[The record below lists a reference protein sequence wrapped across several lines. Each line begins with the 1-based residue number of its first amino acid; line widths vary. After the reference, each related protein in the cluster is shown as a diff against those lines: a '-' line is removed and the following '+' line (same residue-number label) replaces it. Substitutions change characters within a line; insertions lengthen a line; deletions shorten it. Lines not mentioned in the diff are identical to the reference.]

1 MAEIDI
7 SILSKSDGKFVD
19 HPVSLVEFKMSFS
32 NWILNKL
39 AHSPNKK

>member
-19 HPVSLVEFKMSFS
+19 HPVSLVEFKMSYSMWKIHFQIGS
-32 NWILNKL
+32 LIN
-39 AHSPNKK
+39 